1 MGISEIITEAM
12 RLKPQERYMVIEELV
27 RSLDEP
33 DTKID
38 SIWLE
43 ESAKRL
49 AAYQNGSV
57 KTVSYEVVFGSSK
70 N

>member
-1 MGISEIITEAM
+1 MSISEIITEAM
-12 RLKPQERYMVIEELV
+12 RLKPQERYKVIEELV

-38 SIWLE
+38 SIWLK

-49 AAYQNGSV
+49 AAYESDSI
-57 KTVSYEVVFGSSK
+57 KTVSYEAAFDSSK